1 MYVGDRLWEVGVPP
15 HRGVWKDAAG
25 KHAGAGP
32 SRASC
37 LAPRVSFL
45 CELSLGGQRVCELVL
60 TQQHVPLSPSLSA
73 VRHDKNPG
81 SGLLLEAT
89 SFTPG
94 RETQGL
100 CRGDPPLPHPVQ
112 EIHRA
117 TGSRAPPDGQEPE
130 KVGPGKPPPPAP
142 TSTPARRRQPQ
153 APAEAAFLR
162 KTQEM
167 YVRAILLVCL
177 TIRPH
182 VSRWYF

>member
-1 MYVGDRLWEVGVPP
+1 MLGTVSRRSGSLHTAVSGRMRLESTQERVLPVPP
-15 HRGVWKDAAG
+15 AQ
-25 KHAGAGP
+25 P
-32 SRASC
+32 
-37 LAPRVSFL
+37 PRVSFP
-45 CELSLGGQRVCELVL
+45 CELSLGGQRVCEPVL

-142 TSTPARRRQPQ
+142 TSTPAWRRQPQ